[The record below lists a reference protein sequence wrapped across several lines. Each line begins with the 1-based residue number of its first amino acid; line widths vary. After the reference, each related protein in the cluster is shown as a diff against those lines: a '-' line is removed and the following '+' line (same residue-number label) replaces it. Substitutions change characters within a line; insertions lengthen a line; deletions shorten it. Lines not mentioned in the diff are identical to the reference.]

1 MKRQAYDSPAVPI
14 EWSRLEYVQG
24 HNEGVAVRPEVMES
38 INNFYKQNRKKPPR
52 NSETTRMN

>member
-24 HNEGVAVRPEVMES
+24 IMKEWLYVR
-38 INNFYKQNRKKPPR
+38 K
-52 NSETTRMN
+52 